1 MVISDALSH
10 LSTHQ
15 IPETVPG
22 LNVTIHEVGVFSN
35 TDITPMQS
43 IQKETQND
51 AELQTLLQFI
61 MKGFPM
67 PKDECHDAI
76 KPYFNYREE
85 LTVVDG
91 VVHKG
96 QCIVIPSKLIQSCL
110 VRLHIAYMGVN
121 KTLYPA
127 RLSVFWPGLTKDIN
141 EIISACPACMKYA
154 TKKLC

>member
-1 MVISDALSH
+1 MVIIDALSH

-15 IPETVPG
+15 IPDIKKTIPG

-35 TDITPMQS
+35 TDNTSMQS

-67 PKDECHDAI
+67 TKDECHDAI

-91 VVHKG
+91 LVLKG
-96 QCIVIPSKLIQSCL
+96 QHIVIPRKLRQSCL
-110 VRLHIAYMGVN
+110 ARLHIAHMGVN
-121 KTLYPA
+121 KTLY
-127 RLSVFWPGLTKDIN
+127 
-141 EIISACPACMKYA
+141 
-154 TKKLC
+154 

>member
-1 MVISDALSH
+1 MYQPGRKMVISDALSD

-15 IPETVPG
+15 IPDTKETVPD
-22 LNVTIHEVGVFSN
+22 LNVTIYEVGVFSN
-35 TDITPMQS
+35 TDLTSMQS

-67 PKDECHDAI
+67 TKDECHDAI

-91 VVHKG
+91 LVLKG
-96 QCIVIPSKLIQSCL
+96 QCIVIPSKLRESCL
-110 VRLHIAYMGVN
+110 ARLHIAHMGVN
-121 KTLYPA
+121 KILY
-127 RLSVFWPGLTKDIN
+127 
-141 EIISACPACMKYA
+141 
-154 TKKLC
+154 